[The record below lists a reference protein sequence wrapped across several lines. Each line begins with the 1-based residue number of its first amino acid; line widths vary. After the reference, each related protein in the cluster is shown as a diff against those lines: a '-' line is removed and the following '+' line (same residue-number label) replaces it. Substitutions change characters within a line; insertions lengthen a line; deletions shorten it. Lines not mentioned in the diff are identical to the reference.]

1 MCTFQLIS
9 NIATSTALLSN
20 YSSLPLQATPIVMLA
35 LRTVAIS
42 FATLVAYVFAAPA
55 PQASGTP
62 SSVSIPTFSVPPF
75 SAPSG
80 TPSFSAPSGTPS
92 SFSIPTFSAPSIS
105 LPSIS
110 IPSVTFSLPTFTG
123 TPPSATVTST
133 A

>member
-35 LRTVAIS
+35 LRTIAIS

-62 SSVSIPTFSVPPF
+62 SSVSIPTFSVPP
-75 SAPSG
+75 
-80 TPSFSAPSGTPS
+80 FSAPSGTPS